1 MPDLCKGTD
10 EFLGPLGSTW
20 SIRFAPPMSHSYT
33 RCHTCRV
40 ASPDLGR
47 PGASSSDEEAVHLG
61 KIWQVETVFSGL
73 FSNFNNDM
81 E

>member
-10 EFLGPLGSTW
+10 EFLGQLGQLGQ
-20 SIRFAPPMSHSYT
+20 FASRLP
-33 RCHTCRV
+33 CHTV
-40 ASPDLGR
+40 IHGVTPAESPDLGR

-73 FSNFNNDM
+73 FSNFNDFLNM
-81 E
+81 